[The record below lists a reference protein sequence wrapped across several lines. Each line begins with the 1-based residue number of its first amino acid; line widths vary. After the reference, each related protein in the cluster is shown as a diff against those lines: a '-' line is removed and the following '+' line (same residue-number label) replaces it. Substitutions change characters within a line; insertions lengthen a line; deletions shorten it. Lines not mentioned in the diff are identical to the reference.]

1 MIQDN
6 WSIHLELLKHGAELE
21 GALSQ
26 SPSSLSALED
36 YGEKG
41 NVVVESM
48 RSESIVTESGK
59 LPRHAVVLGNVLF
72 CVEHHY
78 TQHPALRVSTP
89 ATISVTGGIQMQDHE
104 PSAAPIPDK
113 QYTIQQSWETL
124 LKMVDKYDE
133 DMVKNWKED
142 IDTLLVFAG
151 LFSAVVTA
159 FAIESYQWLS
169 EDPEDT
175 SVVLLTQISQQLR
188 DPNVNVTRPDSETF
202 HPDASSVLINCFWF
216 LSLILALMSGL
227 LALLC
232 KQWLREHTR
241 DTHTRTAAEALALR
255 QLRRDSLEKW
265 RVPQLVATTPILLEI
280 ALLLFFAGLL
290 DLAWTRNLAVFVVCM
305 VAVGLGAGFYI
316 ITTLLPLITNIYA
329 DICQKSDMILP
340 FRFVCPYKSPQ
351 AWAVYRF
358 SCMILRQLPFLG
370 SYLYRRGLNWWM
382 AVKPPRDWSFSDMR
396 VLTTFDVNPAPLD
409 LKVYELRALD
419 WATGM
424 FQDSPSMVP
433 HFKNIFP
440 SLSLYP
446 SVVMTGV
453 LNYWT
458 LAMWEE
464 FKKEDVQE
472 ELSDM
477 WKFQETRRQ
486 GLGWYTTVSRS
497 PSIPDPILHSKEG
510 MQMLAFHQ
518 YWFHLVENINVE
530 AICDLNDSI
539 SRFQKEGHPKTIGL
553 RFFVPF
559 SVVSKLWAH
568 SKYEIRQESL
578 SLIQLYKNSWSAYPG
593 PEEDGDERLAFA
605 AVLIRHLKQDYGG
618 HRSILLTSTLG
629 QDFIRFIHDG
639 IIQNRLY
646 QHPKWE
652 SDSHKRDMLID
663 EWIAATRDIDR
674 LASIPSTAAP
684 AQSSIEI
691 VHHIPNENAI
701 PGQENSGSIEMNQLG
716 TRPPDP

>member
-1 MIQDN
+1 MAD
-6 WSIHLELLKHGAELE
+6 G
-21 GALSQ
+21 
-26 SPSSLSALED
+26 
-36 YGEKG
+36 
-41 NVVVESM
+41 
-48 RSESIVTESGK
+48 T
-59 LPRHAVVLGNVLF
+59 
-72 CVEHHY
+72 
-78 TQHPALRVSTP
+78 
-89 ATISVTGGIQMQDHE
+89 HE
-104 PSAAPIPDK
+104 PPAAPIPDK
-113 QYTIQQSWETL
+113 QYTVQQSWAALLET
-124 LKMVDKYDE
+124 VNKYDE

-175 SVVLLTQISQQLR
+175 TIVLLTQISQQLR
-188 DPNVNVTRPDSETF
+188 DPNMNVTRSDSETF
-202 HPDASSVLINCFWF
+202 HPDASLVLINCFWF

-241 DTHTRTAAEALALR
+241 DTHTRTVTEALALR

-265 RVPQLVATTPILLEI
+265 RVPQLVATTPVLLEV

-290 DLAWTRNLAVFVVCM
+290 DLAWTRNLAVFAICM

-316 ITTLLPLITNIYA
+316 VTAVLPLITNMYT
-329 DICQKSDMILP
+329 DLHHGRDEILP
-340 FRFVCPYKSPQ
+340 FCFICPYKSPQ
-351 AWAVYRF
+351 ALAVYHS
-358 SCMILRQLPFLG
+358 SCIILRQLPFLG
-370 SYLYRRGLNWWM
+370 SYLYRRGFNWWM
-382 AVKPPRDWSFSDMR
+382 AVKPPRDWPFNDMR
-396 VLTTFDVNPAPLD
+396 VLNSYAPFD
-409 LKVYELRALD
+409 LKVYELRALE
-419 WATGM
+419 WATRM

-433 HFKNIFP
+433 HFKNVVS
-440 SLSLYP
+440 SLSSLYP
-446 SVVMTGV
+446 SVVMSGV
-453 LNYWT
+453 LDYWT
-458 LAMWEE
+458 LSMWEE

-559 SVVSKLWAH
+559 SIASKLWAH
-568 SKYEIRQESL
+568 PSPDIQQKSL
-578 SLIQLYKNSWSAYPG
+578 SLIQLYKDSWGAYPG
-593 PEEDGDERLAFA
+593 IEEEGDERLAFVA
-605 AVLIRHLKQDYGG
+605 ALIRHLKQDYGG
-618 HRSILLTSTLG
+618 HSSILLNSTPG

-674 LASIPSTAAP
+674 FASIPRTAVP

-691 VHHIPNENAI
+691 VHHVPNENAI
-701 PGQENSGSIEMNQLG
+701 PDQENDCVEMGQLG